1 MTETKFNNLIFLDTE
16 ATGLDEE
23 DRIFQIA
30 YEFQGEEKE
39 ELFKPELPIK
49 FAAMEVT
56 HFTNKDV
63 KNKKPFQGSEM
74 KRELDE
80 IFKEN
85 IFVAHNAKFDI
96 KMLEREGMKIEKF
109 IDTLKVA
116 QFLDPLG
123 KLEAYRLQFLRY
135 ALDLDVK
142 NAQAHDALGD
152 VRVLKALFIRLYEK
166 MEKDLGD
173 EKLVIDKMVEISS
186 NPVIYKKI
194 NFGKYAGEK
203 LDEVVKKDKGYL
215 EWLFREKKKQAS
227 EGDLDEDWIATLEKY
242 LK

>member
-1 MTETKFNNLIFLDTE
+1 MNKFNNLIFLDTE

-30 YEFQGEEKE
+30 YEFQNEEKE

-49 FAAMEVT
+49 FGAMEVT

-63 KNKKPFQGSEM
+63 EYKDSFQGSEM
-74 KRELDE
+74 KKELE
-80 IFKEN
+80 KIFSDEN

-96 KMLEREGMKIEKF
+96 KMLEREGLKIEKF

-116 QFLDPLG
+116 QFLDPQG

-135 ALDLDVK
+135 ALNLDVK

-152 VRVLKALFIRLYEK
+152 VRVLKALFIRLFERMK
-166 MEKDLGD
+166 KDLGD
-173 EKLVIDKMVEISS
+173 EKLVIDKMMEISS

-194 NFGKYAGEK
+194 NFGKYVGEK

-215 EWLFREKKKQAS
+215 EWLFREKKKQAA

-242 LK
+242 LND